1 MKIRIKSD
9 DVNLN
14 LVLPT
19 RLLIGKTVVKIANS
33 LGRKYAADALKD
45 ISPETLEILCAELRR
60 VKKKYGAW
68 DLVDIESADGDI
80 VKIIL

>member
-9 DVNLN
+9 ETNLN

-19 RLLIGKTVVKIANS
+19 RLLIGKTVVRLAN
-33 LGRKYAADALKD
+33 LVGRRYAAEAMASIPPD
-45 ISPETLEILCAELRR
+45 TLELLCAELRR

-68 DLVDIESADGDI
+68 ELVDIESSDGEI
-80 VKIIL
+80 VQIVL